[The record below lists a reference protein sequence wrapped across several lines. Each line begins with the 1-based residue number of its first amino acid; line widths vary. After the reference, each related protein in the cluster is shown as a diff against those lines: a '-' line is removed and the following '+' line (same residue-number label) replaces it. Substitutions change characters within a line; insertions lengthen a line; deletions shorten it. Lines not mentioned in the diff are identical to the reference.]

1 MNAKNELYLRSYNIY
16 LVLQSYY
23 KWINNNLLNPSTV
36 SSPLSKNAYTAVN
49 NPINNQNIRYCICYS
64 I

>member
-1 MNAKNELYLRSYNIY
+1 MNFIYAVIIYILSCRVTISELTS
-16 LVLQSYY
+16 
-23 KWINNNLLNPSTV
+23 NLLDPSTV